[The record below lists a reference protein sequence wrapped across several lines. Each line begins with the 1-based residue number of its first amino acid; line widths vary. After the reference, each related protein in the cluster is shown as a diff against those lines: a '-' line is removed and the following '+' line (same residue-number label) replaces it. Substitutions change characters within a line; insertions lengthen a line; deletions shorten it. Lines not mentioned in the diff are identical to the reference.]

1 MFKLIAVLILAATT
15 DWASLVAR
23 VQKATDAAELRAV
36 AGELKAHEQTSL
48 TRYTLAYVN
57 RKLAFTKDADRR
69 ALLSEAAALLEQNDD
84 AESHALLGSVYGA
97 TIGVE
102 PARAPELG
110 AKARKELAKALE
122 LAPHNPRV
130 HLLLGTS
137 AFHRP
142 VEYGGGPAVAEPHLR
157 RALELFKQEPEA
169 KPWPNWGRSEA
180 YGYLEQTMKKLQRR

>member
-1 MFKLIAVLILAATT
+1 MSIIVLILAATL
-15 DWASLVAR
+15 DWSSLVPR
-23 VQKATDAAELRAV
+23 LQKPADAVELRAIH
-36 AGELKAHEQTSL
+36 AELAAAEQTTL
-48 TRYTLAYVN
+48 TRYTLAYVK

-97 TIGVE
+97 MIGAE

-110 AKARKELAKALE
+110 AKARKELAKAAE

-142 VEYGGGPAVAEPHLR
+142 VEYGGGPAVAEKHLR
-157 RALELFKQEPEA
+157 RAIELFKQEPEA
-169 KPWPNWGRSEA
+169 KPWPNWGREEA
-180 YGYLEQTMKKLQRR
+180 YGYLSRTMEQLQRR

>member
-1 MFKLIAVLILAATT
+1 MFIAALVLAATL
-15 DWASLVAR
+15 DSSLVTR
-23 VQKATDAAELRAV
+23 VQKAADPAELRAV
-36 AGELKAHEQTSL
+36 AEELATQEQTTL
-48 TRYTLAYVN
+48 TRYTLAYVK

-84 AESHALLGSVYGA
+84 ADSHALLGSVYGA
-97 TIGVE
+97 MIGAE
-102 PARAPELG
+102 PTRAPKLG
-110 AKARKELAKALE
+110 RKARQELAKALE

-142 VEYGGGPAVAEPHLR
+142 VEYGGGPAVAERHLR

-169 KPWPNWGRSEA
+169 KPWPNWGREEA
-180 YGYLEQTMKKLQRR
+180 YGYLNKTLEKLQLR